1 MQNSYVKV
9 QHILLKLNVS
19 VFHNY
24 IKLMRP
30 LMSKMEHV
38 WCTLCTKYP
47 LLRISLLILWIKA
60 DWKTERRKS
69 NQRLPIERQW
79 MEIRTGGGW
88 GVTWHG
94 HPRCKTFWIEK
105 CFFSSVC
112 HFVFQKVLF
121 HFPEY
126 RAPFLI
132 IYI

>member
-9 QHILLKLNVS
+9 QNILLKLNVS

-24 IKLMRP
+24 IRLMRP
-30 LMSKMEHV
+30 LMSKMENV
-38 WCTLCTKYP
+38 WCTLCKYP